1 MRKIKYVML
10 FITLLVAC
18 NNSQVVPP
26 IASATNTPVMRAEP
40 TLTPTPLFTPTPQ
53 PFPMPTSYGP
63 DQFSQGYNPL
73 TAQRVT
79 DPSLFN
85 IPAVLV
91 SISHFPPEARPQS
104 GFSFAPFVYE
114 YFITEGSTRHLA
126 VFYGE
131 FPEPE
136 IPLHGQCEIRKEP
149 FVQTKNIIGNRVW
162 HDENQNGVQDPGEG
176 GVGGICVNLY
186 DANNT
191 LIQKTTTDSNG
202 YYAFNVDVGQYVIGF
217 EKPAWLE
224 FTQKNVGDEN
234 QDSDVDQVSGRI
246 DALDV
251 TSTLLFWDAGLILSP
266 NRIPPVDSSSQLP
279 AAVVGPVRSGRLIY
293 RFLGA
298 SYQYS
303 CLIYASADEEVLAQ
317 IPDCATV
324 PHTDAGGGAML
335 ALERMRRIA
344 EQNSRNRMNFNYSS
358 NLFSDEPPTGG
369 VPAVELHEYWALLN
383 QSKWVYDAASEA
395 WWRYVDES
403 NIESAG
409 ILNPEVDRL
418 NGRQLMFENVIVMF
432 APHTVITPTIVDIDL
447 KLGDVGN
454 AYLFRDGQVYKIRW
468 STIAGEYE
476 QTTGLRRPMPFVNLD
491 GSPAALKPG
500 HTWVVILDIQSY
512 LEDLSSGKWLARFI
526 APAGAK

>member
-1 MRKIKYVML
+1 MRKVVAIVFL
-10 FITLLVAC
+10 ISILVAC
-18 NNSQVVPP
+18 GGPENTSP
-26 IASATNTPVMRAEP
+26 IVKPIDAPVILVEP
-40 TLTPTPLFTPTPQ
+40 AFTPTPIFTPTPQ
-53 PFPMPTSYGP
+53 PLPLPASYGP
-63 DQFSQGYNPL
+63 DQFPQGYNPL
-73 TAQRVT
+73 TAQRVA

-91 SISHFPPEARPQS
+91 SISHFPPEARPQA

-136 IPLHGQCEIRKEP
+136 IPLHGGCEIRREP
-149 FVQTKNIIGNRVW
+149 TTQTDNILGNRVW
-162 HDENQNGVQDPGEG
+162 QDKNQNGVQDPGEG

-186 DANNT
+186 DENNS
-191 LIQKTTTDSNG
+191 LLQQTTTDSNG
-202 YYAFNVDVGQYVIGF
+202 YYGFNVNAGSYVI
-217 EKPAWLE
+217 EVERPAWLE
-224 FTQKNVGDEN
+224 FTQKNVGAEN
-234 QDSDVDQVSGRI
+234 QDSDADRATGRME
-246 DALDV
+246 AMDV
-251 TSTLLFWDAGLILSP
+251 NSTLLYLDAGLVLTP
-266 NRIPPVDSSSQLP
+266 NSAPPSDSSSKLP
-279 AAVVGPVRSGRLIY
+279 DAVVGPVRSGRLLY

-335 ALERMRRIA
+335 PLERMKRIA
-344 EQNSRNRMNFNYSS
+344 EENGSGRTNFDYAS
-358 NLFSDEPPTGG
+358 NLFSDEPPAGG
-369 VPAVELHEYWALLN
+369 VPAVELQEYWALLN
-383 QSKWVYDAASEA
+383 QSKWVYDAASGA

-403 NIESAG
+403 NKATAG
-409 ILNPEVDRL
+409 ILHPEVDRL

-432 APHTVITPTIVDIDL
+432 APHIVVKPTIVDIDL

-454 AYLFRDGQVYKIRW
+454 AYLFRDGQKYKIRW
-468 STIAGEYE
+468 STVAGEYE
-476 QTTGLRRPMPFVNLD
+476 QKTGLRHPMHFVNLD

-500 HTWVVILDIQSY
+500 HTWVIILDMQSY
-512 LEDLSSGKWLARFI
+512 LEDLTSGKWLARFV